1 MSNKYVIILL
11 MKLRDKEIEMIK
23 LIFDDMKDTDITI
36 KVAPEASIH
45 EAFEAIYRAWMCATY
60 LDSQFQQVCE
70 DFATSGEESFF
81 V

>member
-1 MSNKYVIILL
+1 
-11 MKLRDKEIEMIK
+11 MKLRDKENEMVN
-23 LIFDDMKDTDITI
+23 LIFDNGKDNVDITI
-36 KVAPEASIH
+36 KIASDASIH

-70 DFATSGEESFF
+70 DFATSGDESFF

>member
-1 MSNKYVIILL
+1 
-11 MKLRDKEIEMIK
+11 MKLRDKENEMVN
-23 LIFDDMKDTDITI
+23 LIFDNGKDNVDITI
-36 KVAPEASIH
+36 KIAPEASAQ

-70 DFATSGEESFF
+70 NFATSGDDSFF

>member
-1 MSNKYVIILL
+1 
-11 MKLRDKEIEMIK
+11 MKLRDKENEMVN
-23 LIFDDMKDTDITI
+23 LIFDNGKDNVDITI
-36 KVAPEASIH
+36 KIAPEASAQ

-70 DFATSGEESFF
+70 DFATSGDESFF

>member
-1 MSNKYVIILL
+1 MVN
-11 MKLRDKEIEMIK
+11 
-23 LIFDDMKDTDITI
+23 LIFDNEKDSVDITI
-36 KVAPEASIH
+36 KIAPDASIH

-70 DFATSGEESFF
+70 DFATSGDESFF

>member
-1 MSNKYVIILL
+1 
-11 MKLRDKEIEMIK
+11 MKLRDKENEMVN
-23 LIFDDMKDTDITI
+23 LIFDNGKDNVDITI
-36 KVAPEASIH
+36 KIASEASAQ

-70 DFATSGEESFF
+70 NFATSGDDSFF